1 MKKIARGSVLAYS
14 LILLSIL
21 LIVSIGMMSSSI
33 VDLKSLSSN
42 DNSVNA
48 FQIAD
53 SGSQAIVA
61 SIKKDNSG
69 NIGDLATRMGLSCS
83 NGLVESSLL
92 NGAYRVS
99 FYGDASTAPLSC
111 TDTLSSVTS
120 VKSVGSYR
128 DSARAVSV
136 AVAAGCSQPG
146 QEVVVARGSDKNF
159 SSSDSAKVMNFLGGR
174 GNRLSGSK
182 CINSSGAVM
191 VYQGSLGA
199 STGTTVGI
207 ETANYISCTSDCFAI
222 GGGTYSGSCSGGWEI
237 YGICGMND
245 Y

>member
-92 NGAYRVS
+92 NGAYKVS

-111 TDTLSSVTS
+111 ADTLSGVTS

-146 QEVVVARGSDKNF
+146 VMVKVASNSDSANF
-159 SSSDSAKVMNFLGGR
+159 SSGDYDKIRDYTRDVSNKIVGIHCNYSTAEALNFHYPIPAQFQVETFTASGFDSFYCSQSTGVCKFESSN
-174 GNRLSGSK
+174 
-182 CINSSGAVM
+182 CSSGWAV
-191 VYQGSLGA
+191 
-199 STGTTVGI
+199 
-207 ETANYISCTSDCFAI
+207 
-222 GGGTYSGSCSGGWEI
+222 
-237 YGICGMND
+237 YGMCAE
-245 Y
+245 

>member
-92 NGAYRVS
+92 NGAYKVS

-111 TDTLSSVTS
+111 ADTLSGVTS

-136 AVAAGCSQPG
+136 AVAAGSCGLCGGFIGVRSNPPTEVRDRRGCAESQDESWLGEHCVPTG
-146 QEVVVARGSDKNF
+146 EIGDGSTHF
-159 SSSDSAKVMNFLGGR
+159 YHV
-174 GNRLSGSK
+174 
-182 CINSSGAVM
+182 C
-191 VYQGSLGA
+191 
-199 STGTTVGI
+199 
-207 ETANYISCTSDCFAI
+207 
-222 GGGTYSGSCSGGWEI
+222 WE
-237 YGICGMND
+237 
-245 Y
+245 